1 MSANPAVAGAPQR
14 PLRRDAERNRLRIL
28 AAAAEAFAA
37 GGLAVTMDEIAR
49 RAGVGVGTVY
59 RRFPDKEQLID
70 ALFEQRIGELVAVAE
85 EARAHSDAWAGL
97 VHFFERVV
105 ALQASDRGLKEV
117 VLSSAHGRDRVAR
130 ARSQIAPVVDEL
142 VARAKAEGEL
152 RPDIAGPDLGLVQF
166 MVGALADLTRE
177 VDPDQWR
184 RFLTVVLDGLRT
196 RRDGPTPLA
205 PAPLD
210 DERMDRA
217 MAAWRPA
224 AR

>member
-1 MSANPAVAGAPQR
+1 
-14 PLRRDAERNRLRIL
+14 
-28 AAAAEAFAA
+28 
-37 GGLAVTMDEIAR
+37 
-49 RAGVGVGTVY
+49 
-59 RRFPDKEQLID
+59 
-70 ALFEQRIGELVAVAE
+70 
-85 EARAHSDAWAGL
+85 
-97 VHFFERVV
+97 
-105 ALQASDRGLKEV
+105 
-117 VLSSAHGRDRVAR
+117 
-130 ARSQIAPVVDEL
+130 
-142 VARAKAEGEL
+142 
-152 RPDIAGPDLGLVQF
+152 